1 MPMTTYNYDKLKS
14 KYGEFSY
21 PMVRLVI
28 GGKDFAENG
37 SQFVLS
43 DLEVD
48 LSVGAEASVVTFCI
62 YNSFDGVNNAY
73 LFAKMKSYILL
84 GSDVKVSLGYAD
96 KFTEVFTGFIS
107 QVEFVSRPGDPHHV
121 EVTAM
126 DAKGMMMSNCY
137 ARQMQS
143 SSYGQAVKE
152 IFNKPLYQKMQSFG
166 IITGVK
172 VTDTP
177 DKEEGDKKPTS
188 YSVEMVSESDYE
200 FVVKAARRFNYEFYV
215 DNGTIIFRKGKNEKP
230 DCLLTVGIGSGL
242 IYYNISYDITGLVK
256 SVEVRGM
263 DTAKGTMVTAIS
275 SASNKTSMGNKTK
288 ALIAQ
293 SQKVYIDP
301 GATAKKTAQQRADS
315 LMEDISYRFGY
326 LEGECI
332 GIPELKPGFNIEI
345 AGMGK
350 PVDNQFYLTNV
361 RHVLSDK
368 DGYRTMITGKAAA
381 LS

>member
-1 MPMTTYNYDKLKS
+1 MAMTTHNYDNLKS

-21 PMVRLVI
+21 PMVKLII
-28 GGKDFAENG
+28 GGKNFAGNN
-37 SQFVLS
+37 SQLVLS

-48 LSVGAEASVVTFCI
+48 LSVGTEASIVTFCI
-62 YNSFDGVNNAY
+62 YNSFDGESNAY
-73 LFAKMKSYILL
+73 LFDKVKPYILL
-84 GSDVKVSLGYAD
+84 GSDVKISLGYAD
-96 KFTEVFTGFIS
+96 KFTQVFTGFIS

-143 SSYGQAVKE
+143 TSYGQAVKE

-166 IITGVK
+166 IITGIK

-200 FVVKAARRFNYEFYV
+200 FVVKAAKRFNYEFYV
-215 DNGTIIFRKGKNEKP
+215 DNGTIIFRKAKNEKP
-230 DCLLTVGIGSGL
+230 DCLLRVGIGSGL
-242 IYYNISYDITGLVK
+242 IYYNVSYDITGLVK

-263 DTAKGTMVTAIS
+263 DTAKGTVVTAVS

-288 ALIAQ
+288 TLIAQ
-293 SQKVYIDP
+293 SQKIYIDP
-301 GATAKKTAQQRADS
+301 GVTTKKAARQRADS
-315 LMEDISYRFGY
+315 LMEDISYRFGH

-345 AGMGK
+345 SGMGK

-368 DGYRTMITGKAAA
+368 DGYRTIITGKAAA

>member
-1 MPMTTYNYDKLKS
+1 MAMTTHNYDNLKS

-21 PMVRLVI
+21 PMVKLII
-28 GGKDFAENG
+28 GGKDFAENN
-37 SQFVLS
+37 SQLVLS

-48 LSVGAEASVVTFCI
+48 LSVGMEASIVNFRI
-62 YNSFDGVNNAY
+62 YNSFDGENGAY
-73 LFAKMKSYILL
+73 LFDKVKPYILL
-84 GSDVKVSLGYAD
+84 GSDIKVSLGYAD
-96 KFTEVFTGFIS
+96 KLTQVFIGFIS

-143 SSYGQAVKE
+143 TSYGQAVKE
-152 IFNKPLYQKMQSFG
+152 IFGKPLYQKMQSFG
-166 IITGVK
+166 IITGIK

-200 FVVKAARRFNYEFYV
+200 FVVKAAKRFNYEFYV
-215 DNGTIIFRKGKNEKP
+215 DNGTVIFRKAKNEKP
-230 DCLLTVGIGSGL
+230 DCLLSVGIGRGL
-242 IYYNISYDITGLVK
+242 IYYNVSYDITGLVK

-263 DTAKGTMVTAIS
+263 DTAKGTVVTAVS
-275 SASNKTSMGNKTK
+275 SSSNKTSMGNKTK
-288 ALIAQ
+288 TLIAQ
-293 SQKVYIDP
+293 SQKIYIDP
-301 GATAKKTAQQRADS
+301 NAITKKAAKQRADS
-315 LMEDISYRFGY
+315 LMADISYRFGQ
-326 LEGECI
+326 LRGECI

-345 AGMGK
+345 SGMGK

-361 RHVLSDK
+361 RHTLSDQ
-368 DGYRTMITGKAAA
+368 DGYRTIITGKAAA
-381 LS
+381 LT

>member
-1 MPMTTYNYDKLKS
+1 MAMTTYNYDTLKS

-21 PMVRLVI
+21 PMVKLLV
-28 GGKDFAENG
+28 GGKDFAEN
-37 SQFVLS
+37 SNELVLS
-43 DLEVD
+43 DVEVD
-48 LSVGAEASVVTFCI
+48 LSVGAEASVVTFRI
-62 YNSFDGVNNAY
+62 YNSFDGENNAY
-73 LFAKMKSYILL
+73 LFDKVKSYVLL

-96 KFTEVFTGFIS
+96 RLTEVFTGFIS

-126 DAKGMMMSNCY
+126 DVKGMMMSNCY

-143 SSYGQAVKE
+143 ASYGQAVKE
-152 IFNKPLYQKMQSFG
+152 IFNKSLYQKMQSFG
-166 IITGVK
+166 IITGIK

-215 DNGTIIFRKGKNEKP
+215 DNGVVIFRKAKNEKP
-230 DCLLTVGIGSGL
+230 DCLLAVGIGSGL
-242 IYYNISYDITGLVK
+242 IYYNVSYDITGLVK

-263 DTAKGTMVTAIS
+263 DTAKGTVVTAIS

-288 ALIAQ
+288 TLIAQ
-293 SQKVYIDP
+293 SQKIYIDP
-301 GATAKKTAQQRADS
+301 NATTKKAAQQRADS
-315 LMEDISYRFGY
+315 LMEDISYRFGH

-368 DGYRTMITGKAAA
+368 DGYRTIITGKAAA
-381 LS
+381 LR